1 MKRFPEHRTDDRT
14 IEQKA
19 LGLLFAMNSSEAE
32 NLLAILKGMAGSR
45 TTAGGKRAS
54 MFVGE

>member
-1 MKRFPEHRTDDRT
+1 MKRFPEHRADDRP

-19 LGLLFAMNSSEAE
+19 LGLLFAMNSNQAE
-32 NLLAILKGMAGSR
+32 NLIAILKGMAGNR
-45 TTAGGKRAS
+45 TTAGENRAA